1 MTNLW
6 SSADRALKYL
16 AITDTIP
23 HPTEEEGVLLDR
35 VPKPV
40 RRILDLGTSNSRLL
54 FLLKIDP
61 PLTI

>member
-1 MTNLW
+1 MANLW

-16 AITDTIP
+16 AIADTIP
-23 HPTEEEGVLLDR
+23 HRTKGEGVLLDR

-40 RRILDLGTSNSRLL
+40 QPILDLGTGNGRLL
-54 FLLKIDP
+54 SLLKIDR